1 MTSQTWWLTHRQLMA
16 LLRQPAVLVITL
28 VQPVVWLFL
37 FGNLFRHI
45 IELHGFGT
53 ASYLDYLVPG
63 VVVMNAVSSSMW
75 SGMGVIDEI
84 DRGTL
89 NRFLTTPVSRGAI
102 MNANVIVQ
110 AVSVAFQSIIIV
122 LLGWVAGAHF
132 PNGIAGPVALV
143 IASILLGTTFSALS
157 NVMGMTLR
165 QRESIIGL
173 SIFLL
178 LPLTFLSTAFMARSL
193 MPGWMQAIASVNPVN
208 WALESARGALAAGV
222 DWGTMLVHGTW
233 LLVLAAA
240 LVWLATRTFRTY
252 QRTV

>member
-1 MTSQTWWLTHRQLMA
+1 MIAHTWWMTQRQLKA

-28 VQPVVWLFL
+28 VQPIVWLFL
-37 FGNLFRHI
+37 FGNLFRRI
-45 IELHGFGT
+45 VDLPGFGSG
-53 ASYLDYLVPG
+53 SYLDYLVPG

-89 NRFLTTPVSRGAI
+89 NRFLTSPVGRGAI

-110 AVSVAFQSIIIV
+110 AVSVAFQSVVIV
-122 LLGWVAGAHF
+122 VLGWAAGAHY
-132 PNGIAGPVALV
+132 PNGVAGPVALV
-143 IASILLGTTFSALS
+143 IAAILLGTAFSALS

-173 SIFLL
+173 SVFLL
-178 LPLTFLSTAFMARSL
+178 LPLTFLSSAFMTRSL
-193 MPGWMQAIASVNPVN
+193 MPGWMQAVAAANPVN
-208 WALESARGALAAGV
+208 WALEAARGTLAANVNWGTTLWHGSWLLALAAV
-222 DWGTMLVHGTW
+222 
-233 LLVLAAA
+233 
-240 LVWLATRTFRTY
+240 LVWVSTLTFRTY